1 MNRQSKM
8 SPNLRCEMG
17 LMITLHPHTAAEEIL
32 KMTRWTRFSK
42 CNEYEERARSY
53 ARVSLFEE

>member
-1 MNRQSKM
+1 M
-8 SPNLRCEMG
+8 SANLRCEMG
-17 LMITLHPHTAAEEIL
+17 LMITLHPHAAAEEIL